1 LKLHVITRCTRPEN
15 LLAIRDSI
23 GFNLNYVR
31 WHIVFDISIV
41 EELDAKLLGELYSV
55 DSVIHF
61 KKGIKGE
68 YLYPQLNNIVSNLN
82 SKDYVTFMDDDN
94 ICHPDYFKA
103 IDELIKENPEALAF
117 CYNQEVD
124 GKDFTGCDV
133 RYAIDSNISIKGIDL
148 AQYTVKVESFKYA
161 KFIGNYCG
169 DGEFIQALHNTHSDK
184 FILIDKILCY
194 YNYLQEIK
202 KKINNT
208 SLPKVVYIGE
218 GEPYLCSTIHLGYED
233 TTLNVK
239 YNGEDMVSFDPDAII
254 TVGGKFT
261 DYKELMSSPMD
272 IKKRWFHLKNKIS
285 VNLGEVAY
293 NVSMNYIL
301 NPHRPK
307 VSFFTPCYNTKEFQ
321 LNNLYQSIV
330 NQSMPDWEW
339 VVVNDSPQNKALSAT
354 LKEIASKDSRVKVH
368 TFKEASNGVIGEV
381 KYRAASMCMGDL
393 LAEVDHDDQ
402 LMPECARYLVE
413 ASEAHP
419 ECGFFYTDCVELN
432 ENNESLKYPEGFAF
446 GYGNYRK
453 EGDWDVNVCVGI
465 NPKTIRHIVGV
476 PNHIRA
482 WRRSVYNQV
491 GGHNRRLTIADDYE
505 LIVGTFLV
513 TKFCH
518 IKALGYI
525 QYIYN
530 NTNGQNTH
538 DATRGDIQRRVRTI
552 MYHYNDRIANRFK
565 QLGVKDWAYA
575 ENKNNPLLVKSKF
588 GKRENSVNLS
598 YVPK

>member
-1 LKLHVITRCTRPEN
+1 MKLHVVTRCTRPEN

-31 WHIVFDISIV
+31 WHIVFDTSIV

-55 DSVIHF
+55 GGIIHF
-61 KKGIKGE
+61 KKGVKGE
-68 YLYPQLNNIVSNLN
+68 YLYPQLNNIVRDFSE
-82 SKDYVTFMDDDN
+82 KDYVTFIDDDN

-103 IDELIKENPEALAF
+103 IDELITENPEAFAF
-117 CYNQEVD
+117 CYNQELIN
-124 GKDFTGCDV
+124 GV
-133 RYAIDSNISIKGIDL
+133 RTASPSNTIVGGIDL
-148 AQYTVKVESFKYA
+148 AQYTVKVEAFEYA
-161 KFIGNYCG
+161 QFVGNYCG
-169 DGEFIQALHNTHSDK
+169 DGEFIQALHNPNPDK
-184 FILIDKILCY
+184 FVFIDKILCY

-202 KKINNT
+202 KKTNNR
-208 SLPKVVYIGE
+208 SVPKVVYIGE
-218 GEPYLCSTIHLGYED
+218 GEPELRSNIHLGYED
-233 TTLNVK
+233 TSLNTK
-239 YNGEDMVSFDPDAII
+239 YGEEDMITFDPDAII
-254 TVGGKFT
+254 TVGGEFS
-261 DYKELMSSPMD
+261 DYNQLMSSPMD
-272 IKKRWFHLKNKIS
+272 IKKRWFHLKNKVS
-285 VNLGEVAY
+285 DLGEVAY

-301 NPHRPK
+301 NTNRPK
-307 VSFFTPCYNTKEFQ
+307 VSFFTPCYNTNTFQ
-321 LNNLYQSIV
+321 LDWLYQSIA
-330 NQSMPDWEW
+330 NQTMPDWEW
-339 VVVNDSPQNKALSAT
+339 VIVNDSPQNKELSAT
-354 LKEIASKDSRVKVH
+354 LKEISSKDSRIKVH

-381 KYRAASMCMGDL
+381 KYRAASLCMGEL

-402 LMPECARYLVE
+402 LMPECARYLVD
-413 ASEAHP
+413 ASESHP

-432 ENNESLKYPEGFAF
+432 ENNQSLKYPEGFAF
-446 GYGNYRK
+446 GYGNYRR

-482 WRRSVYNQV
+482 WRRSVYNEV

-505 LIVGTFLV
+505 LIVKTFLQ

-552 MYHYNDRIANRFK
+552 MYHYNDRIAERFNK
-565 QLGVKDWAYA
+565 LGVKDWAYA

-588 GKRENSVNLS
+588 GKREKSVNLT